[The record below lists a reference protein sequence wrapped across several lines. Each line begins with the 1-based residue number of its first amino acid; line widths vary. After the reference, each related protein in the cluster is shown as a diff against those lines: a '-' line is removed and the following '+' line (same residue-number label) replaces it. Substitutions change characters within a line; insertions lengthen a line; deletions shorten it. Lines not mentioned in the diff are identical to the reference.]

1 VGEALAA
8 RIMNALEL
16 WNHPPFF
23 DYVDRWMTEN
33 DSEAVATIQQE
44 RGWDYSAKW
53 QRQGQCWDKF
63 VQNMWTAYRDRLVK
77 NKKGAAL
84 RQGGK
89 TDKKSS
95 SPTNK
100 MIYKEE
106 TRLFDIHGRQIKTP
120 AYKIPQGIFVV
131 NAEGRY
137 LLMNS
142 VKNR

>member
-1 VGEALAA
+1 MIGEDYRRCCTSISWVGEALAA

-77 NKKGAAL
+77 NKKGPHSGKAA
-84 RQGGK
+84 K
-89 TDKKSS
+89 
-95 SPTNK
+95 P
-100 MIYKEE
+100 
-106 TRLFDIHGRQIKTP
+106 IKNLP
-120 AYKIPQGIFVV
+120 LQRI
-131 NAEGRY
+131 R
-137 LLMNS
+137 
-142 VKNR
+142 

>member
-1 VGEALAA
+1 
-8 RIMNALEL
+8 
-16 WNHPPFF
+16 
-23 DYVDRWMTEN
+23 
-33 DSEAVATIQQE
+33 
-44 RGWDYSAKW
+44 
-53 QRQGQCWDKF
+53 